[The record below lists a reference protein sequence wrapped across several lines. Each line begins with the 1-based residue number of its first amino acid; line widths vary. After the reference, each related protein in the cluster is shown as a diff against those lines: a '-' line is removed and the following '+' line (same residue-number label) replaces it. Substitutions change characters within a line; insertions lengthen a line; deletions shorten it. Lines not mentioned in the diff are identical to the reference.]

1 LVAELVGRLRSAN
14 SDGRVRSESR
24 ATAGRLSTGDGLN
37 HRRVDE
43 AN

>member
-1 LVAELVGRLRSAN
+1 
-14 SDGRVRSESR
+14 
-24 ATAGRLSTGDGLN
+24 LSTGDGLN

>member
-1 LVAELVGRLRSAN
+1 VA
-14 SDGRVRSESR
+14 
-24 ATAGRLSTGDGLN
+24 AGRLSTGDGLN